1 MPPFVKPPPQW
12 VILAHRACRE
22 VLAVDL
28 RTWPDR
34 DRVKVLVASLDA
46 ELRGECAMEN
56 AAVDA
61 AKAIM
66 RRRQQRGSSR
76 G

>member
-1 MPPFVKPPPQW
+1 MSLAKPIPLW
-12 VILAHRACRE
+12 VLLAHRACRE

-28 RTWPDR
+28 KLWPLR
-34 DRVKVLVASLDA
+34 DRVKVLCAALDA
-46 ELRGECAMEN
+46 EPQGECAVEN

-61 AKAIM
+61 AKLIL